1 MYVLNRWTSYKQ
13 FNFDSNK
20 ILTIG
25 YMQNIRI
32 NQIEVITLRVVKNI
46 PLDELTFFGLVE
58 PPGLGLSLSDEQPAL
73 GEF

>member
-1 MYVLNRWTSYKQ
+1 MKKKPGLHTKNADNLDRS
-13 FNFDSNK
+13 DSA
-20 ILTIG
+20 T
-25 YMQNIRI
+25 
-32 NQIEVITLRVVKNI
+32 TLRVVNDI